1 MTFPASKPGAAS
13 TGNKVSGLVW
23 MGAGMTLFAFFA
35 GAVLRLLAD
44 GMASDAFVW
53 SVPLVLGV

>member
-1 MTFPASKPGAAS
+1 
-13 TGNKVSGLVW
+13 